1 MLASSIN
8 GFDKVCFVAFD
19 ADDISN
25 LVWLDMADIVLEQ
38 FIVREYL
45 TFKVGDHI
53 KEVDGS
59 F

>member
-1 MLASSIN
+1 MLASSFN
-8 GFDKVCFVAFD
+8 GFNKVCFVAFD
-19 ADDISN
+19 ADDISD

-53 KEVDGS
+53 KEVD
-59 F
+59 

>member
-1 MLASSIN
+1 MLASSFN
-8 GFDKVCFVAFD
+8 GFDKVCFVTFD
-19 ADDISN
+19 ADDISDFG
-25 LVWLDMADIVLEQ
+25 WLDMADIILEQ